1 MRKDY
6 HKQFLLGGKMNK
18 LGSNFMINNGLKEMA
33 ANAVELV
40 VDEAI
45 GLFFSG
51 HMHKSEIWHMEEEYG
66 SKKHYL
72 RDNTGN

>member
-6 HKQFLLGGKMNK
+6 HKQFLLGGKIYK

-40 VDEAI
+40 VDEAT
-45 GLFFSG
+45 GLFVFFRA
-51 HMHKSEIWHMEEEYG
+51 YAQV
-66 SKKHYL
+66 
-72 RDNTGN
+72 